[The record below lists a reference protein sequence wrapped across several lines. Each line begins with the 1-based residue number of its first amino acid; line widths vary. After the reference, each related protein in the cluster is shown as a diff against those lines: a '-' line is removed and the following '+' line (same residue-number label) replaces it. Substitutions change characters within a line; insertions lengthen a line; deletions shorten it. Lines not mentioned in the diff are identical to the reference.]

1 MVASVKNVEEK
12 RLKTKSGFGILF
24 LLLLVLLLAGAG
36 CVFGVISID
45 KGSIVLGGVLL
56 GLSSLVLVVDLVCV
70 PGLKIIKPNEAL
82 VLSLFGKYYG
92 TIYESGFHYVN
103 PFCTAIY
110 PKKRD
115 DDAAAKVADSKKN
128 GQDLMAVSI
137 QKKISTK
144 LSTFVNGAQK
154 VNDKLGNP
162 IEVGAIVIWKVVNAT
177 KAVINIDNYI
187 EYLSN
192 QTDSIIR
199 NVARL
204 YPYDDMDDSED
215 NDAEELTLRGSS
227 SLIAEQMKKELADKV
242 EEAGIEIV
250 DVRINQIAYAPEIA
264 AAMLQ
269 RQQAVAIIAA
279 RRKIVEGAV
288 SMVEM
293 ALDQLKANSVVDLD
307 EERKAQMVSNLLVVL
322 CGNKEA
328 NPVLNAGSIY

>member
-12 RLKTKSGFGILF
+12 RLKTKNGFGILF
-24 LLLLVLLLAGAG
+24 LLLLVFLLASAG
-36 CVFGVISID
+36 CVFGGISID

-115 DDAAAKVADSKKN
+115 DDAAVKVADSKKN

>member
-24 LLLLVLLLAGAG
+24 LLLLVFLLAGAG
-36 CVFGVISID
+36 CVFGGINIG
-45 KGSIVLGGVLL
+45 KGSVVLGGVLL

-137 QKKISTK
+137 HKKISTK

>member
-1 MVASVKNVEEK
+1 MVVSVKNVDEK
-12 RLKTKSGFGILF
+12 RPKTKSGFGILF
-24 LLLLVLLLAGAG
+24 LLLLVLFLAVAG
-36 CVFGVISID
+36 FIFGGINIE
-45 KGSIVLGGVLL
+45 KGNGVLGGLL
-56 GLSSLVLVVDLVCV
+56 IGLSALVSIVDSICFS
-70 PGLKIIKPNEAL
+70 GLKVIKPNEAL

-110 PKKRD
+110 PKNRD

-128 GQDLMAVSI
+128 GQDVMAVSI

-162 IEVGAIVIWKVVNAT
+162 VEVGAIVVWRVVNAT

-187 EYLSN
+187 EYLSS

-204 YPYDDMDDSED
+204 YPYDDMDDAED

-227 SLIAEQMKKELADKV
+227 SLIAEQMKKELSAKV
-242 EEAGIEIV
+242 EDAGIEIV

-293 ALDQLKANSVVDLD
+293 ALDQLKADSVVDLD

>member
-12 RLKTKSGFGILF
+12 RLKTKNGFGILF
-24 LLLLVLLLAGAG
+24 LLLLVFLLAGAG
-36 CVFGVISID
+36 CVFGGISID